1 MPAANRILTTHV
13 GSLPRPA
20 ALLDRMKLKL
30 GGNPAPGYAEMVAA
44 AVADVV
50 ERQIA
55 NGIDIVSDGE
65 MSKPGFFSY
74 VQERIAG
81 FAPTGAKYSSFKAET
96 DAFPEYYADYFARAM
111 NGGAVSP
118 IKPMTC
124 VGPVSYRGADALATD
139 IANLKAATAGKAVE
153 GVFMPSTSPNG
164 VGTNSYYKT
173 QEEFLFAVADALR
186 VEYLAIVEA
195 GFTLQVDEPFISHV
209 FVDETDPA
217 VVRKTVELQ
226 MEAINHAIRGI
237 PRERIRLH
245 NCYGINEGPR
255 IYEATL
261 AQVLPYLLKAKVGTI
276 SFEGANCR
284 HEHEYHL
291 FETTKLPDG
300 MKIAPGVIT
309 HASNIV
315 EHPELIAE
323 RLLRYVKL
331 VGRENVIASSDC
343 GFSSQACY
351 KTEVDPRV
359 MWAKF
364 AAMAEGARLAGN
376 ASRVPDAV
384 GATLQ

>member
-1 MPAANRILTTHV
+1 MPLTDRILTTHV
-13 GSLPRPA
+13 GSLPRPTT
-20 ALLDRMKLKL
+20 LLDQMKRKL
-30 GGNPAPGYAEMVAA
+30 AGNPVPGYPEMVAA
-44 AVADVV
+44 AVAETVD
-50 ERQIA
+50 RQIA
-55 NGIDIVSDGE
+55 SGIDIVSDGE
-65 MSKPGFFSY
+65 MSKPGFFTY
-74 VQERIAG
+74 VQERLAG
-81 FAPTGAKYSSFKAET
+81 FAPTGAKFSSFKAEM

-111 NGGAVSP
+111 NGGAVAP
-118 IKPMTC
+118 IQPMTC
-124 VGPVSYRGADALATD
+124 VGPVSYRGREALAAD
-139 IANLKAATAGKAVE
+139 IANLKAATAGKPVA
-153 GVFMPSTSPNG
+153 GVFMPSVSPNG

-186 VEYLAIVEA
+186 VEYLAIIDA

-209 FVDETDPA
+209 FVDEPDP
-217 VVRKTVELQ
+217 VVQNKTVELQ

-237 PRERIRLH
+237 PHDRIRLH

-255 IYEATL
+255 IHEATL
-261 AQVLPYLLKAKVGTI
+261 AQVLPFLLKAKVGTL

-291 FETTKLPDG
+291 FERINLPDG

-323 RLLRYVKL
+323 RLMRYIKL

-364 AAMAEGARLAGN
+364 QALAEGARLASE
-376 ASRVPDAV
+376 ASRVLAGT
-384 GATLQ
+384 GAMSR

>member
-1 MPAANRILTTHV
+1 MPSADRILTTHV

-20 ALLDRMKLKL
+20 ALLDQMKLKL
-30 GGNPAPGYAEMVAA
+30 AGTPVPGYDKMVAA
-44 AVADVV
+44 AVADTVD
-50 ERQIA
+50 RQIA
-55 NGIDIVSDGE
+55 AGIDIVSDGE
-65 MSKPGFFSY
+65 MSKPGFFTY
-74 VQERIAG
+74 VQERLAG
-81 FAPTGAKYSSFKAET
+81 FAPTGVKYSGFQAEVN
-96 DAFPEYYADYFARAM
+96 AFPEYYADYFARAM
-111 NGGAVSP
+111 NGGAVAP
-118 IKPMTC
+118 IQPMTC
-124 VGPVSYRGADALATD
+124 VGPVTYRGRDALATD
-139 IANLKAATAGKAVE
+139 IANLKAATAGKNVA
-153 GVFMPSTSPNG
+153 GVFMPSVSPNG

-186 VEYLAIVEA
+186 EEYLAIIDA

-209 FVDETDPA
+209 FVDEPDPA
-217 VVRKTVELQ
+217 VQNKIVALQ

-255 IYEATL
+255 INEATL
-261 AQVLPYLLKAKVGTI
+261 AQVLPFLLKVRAGTL

-284 HEHEYHL
+284 HEHEYHM
-291 FETTKLPDG
+291 FERTKLPDG

-315 EHPELIAE
+315 EHPDLIAE
-323 RLLRYVKL
+323 RLTRYMKL
-331 VGRENVIASSDC
+331 VGRENVIASADC

-364 AAMAEGARLAGN
+364 QALAEGAGLA
-376 ASRVPDAV
+376 SEAV
-384 GATLQ
+384 AIA

>member
-1 MPAANRILTTHV
+1 MYKRRLMASPDRILTTHV

-20 ALLDRMKLKL
+20 ALLDQMKRKL
-30 GGNPAPGYAEMVAA
+30 AGTPVPGYDKVVAA
-44 AVADVV
+44 AVVDTVD
-50 ERQIA
+50 RQIA

-65 MSKPGFFSY
+65 MSKPGFFTY
-74 VQERIAG
+74 VQERLAG
-81 FAPTGAKYSSFKAET
+81 FAPTGKKFSSFQAEM

-111 NGGAVSP
+111 DGGAVAP
-118 IKPMTC
+118 IQPMTC
-124 VGPVSYRGADALATD
+124 VGPVAYRGQDALATD
-139 IANLKAATAGKAVE
+139 IANLKAATAGKNVA
-153 GVFMPSTSPNG
+153 GVFMPSVSPNG

-186 VEYLAIVEA
+186 EEYLAIVDA

-209 FVDETDPA
+209 FVDESDPA
-217 VVRKTVELQ
+217 VQNKIVALQ

-255 IYEATL
+255 IHEATL
-261 AQVLPYLLKAKVGTI
+261 AQVLPFLLKVPAGTL

-291 FETTKLPDG
+291 FERTKLPDG

-315 EHPELIAE
+315 EHPDLIAE
-323 RLLRYVKL
+323 RLTRYVNL
-331 VGRENVIASSDC
+331 VGRENVIASADC

-364 AAMAEGARLAGN
+364 QSMAEGARLA
-376 ASRVPDAV
+376 
-384 GATLQ
+384 